1 MGFLSAEKPVRE
13 LLGGGGEGETPCGED
28 PPSAAVFEAAGSWLL
43 AKEQSECPLKT
54 ERDPPLGASKG
65 QATSV
70 LQPRALNSANSLI
83 RLGSR
88 FICRCPK
95 EEHSPHYPESQL
107 GWTSGLLD
115 FWPIGCEIMGV
126 ALSC

>member
-1 MGFLSAEKPVRE
+1 MGFLSAEKPVIE

-70 LQPRALNSANSLI
+70 LQPRALNSANSL
-83 RLGSR
+83 RNM
-88 FICRCPK
+88 
-95 EEHSPHYPESQL
+95 EEMVSYSSLQVRMHLTNTLISDL
-107 GWTSGLLD
+107 
-115 FWPIGCEIMGV
+115 
-126 ALSC
+126 